1 MYKTILVPL
10 DGSELSE
17 QAIPVAAA
25 LAKPLDATVVL
36 TQAVYMTTLPGGAL
50 SDVQVTSMDEVEL
63 YLKTKATPLIEA
75 GLKVEVGVP
84 YAPPVEGILDEINL
98 RGADVVVMTT
108 HGRSGLSR
116 LIYGSVAE
124 AVLHHSPVPVLL
136 IRAGVKPELVPLSQ
150 PQPVFLVPLD
160 GSSFAEEALPHAMAF
175 AQAFQGELALMHVYE
190 PPILTE
196 QDIVTHTDKVGR
208 QLTKEQE
215 EVEAYIAGLAHNM
228 RQMGLNVRTD
238 LRSGDI
244 VQSILEEE
252 YSADAAL
259 VIMATHGR
267 TGLRRALFGSVALD
281 VLRRGGLPMLL
292 IRPAEFVVKQAKSE
306 EKAEAEGV
314 AFAG

>member
-10 DGSELSE
+10 DGSAISE

-25 LAKPLDATVVL
+25 LAKPLDATLVL
-36 TQAVYMTTLPGGAL
+36 TQAVYMATLPGATL
-50 SDVQVTSMDEVEL
+50 SDAQVTSMDEVEL
-63 YLKTKATPLIEA
+63 YLKTKAAPLIA
-75 GLKVEVGVP
+75 SGLKVEVGVP

-98 RGADVVVMTT
+98 RNADLVVMTT
-108 HGRSGLSR
+108 HGRSGLGR
-116 LIYGSVAE
+116 LVYGSVAE
-124 AVLHHSPVPVLL
+124 ALLHHSPVPILL
-136 IRAGVKPELVPLSQ
+136 LRAGVKDALTPLSQ
-150 PQPVFLVPLD
+150 PHPVFLVPLD

-196 QDIVTHTDKVGR
+196 ADIITHPDQVGR
-208 QLTKEQE
+208 RLTKEQQE
-215 EVEAYIAGLAHNM
+215 IETYIAGLAHNM
-228 RQMGLNVRTD
+228 RQLGLTVRTD

-259 VIMATHGR
+259 VVMATHGR
-267 TGLRRALFGSVALD
+267 TGLPRALFGSVALD

-292 IRPAEFVVKQAKSE
+292 IRPAEFVVKRTQAGE
-306 EKAEAEGV
+306 EETEGV
-314 AFAG
+314 TFAG

>member
-1 MYKTILVPL
+1 MYKMILVPL

-17 QAIPVAAA
+17 QAIPIAAA
-25 LAKPLDATVVL
+25 LAKPLDATLVL
-36 TQAVYMTTLPGGAL
+36 TQAVYMATLAGATL
-50 SDVQVTSMDEVEL
+50 GDAQVTSMDEVEL
-63 YLKTKATPLIEA
+63 YLKTKAAPLIED

-98 RGADVVVMTT
+98 RGADLVVMTT
-108 HGRSGLSR
+108 HGRSGLGR

-136 IRAGVKPELVPLSQ
+136 IRAGAKDMVAPLSR
-150 PQPVFLVPLD
+150 PHPVFLVPLD

-175 AQAFQGELALMHVYE
+175 AQAFQGEMALMHVYE

-196 QDIVTHTDKVGR
+196 EDILTKADKVGR

-215 EVEAYIAGLAHNM
+215 EIEAYIAGLAHNM

-252 YSADAAL
+252 YSADAAM

-292 IRPAEFVVKQAKSE
+292 IRPAEFVVKRAKSE
-306 EKAEAEGV
+306 EEPEGV